1 MRKEERGAEQSRLGK
16 DNFPGW
22 GRMKRTH
29 QAEKGEDTRRIK
41 EATRD
46 KQQETSPRR
55 VFSPEVIAVRKRGI
69 FQHAYPD
76 LSATTTE
83 PV

>member
-1 MRKEERGAEQSRLGK
+1 MRKDERGAESTGERELYRPRR
-16 DNFPGW
+16 DETHTPG
-22 GRMKRTH
+22 
-29 QAEKGEDTRRIK
+29 QKGWDTRSIK

-46 KQQETSPRR
+46 KRQETSPRR
-55 VFSPEVIAVRKRGI
+55 VFSPEVIAVRQRGI

-83 PV
+83 PA